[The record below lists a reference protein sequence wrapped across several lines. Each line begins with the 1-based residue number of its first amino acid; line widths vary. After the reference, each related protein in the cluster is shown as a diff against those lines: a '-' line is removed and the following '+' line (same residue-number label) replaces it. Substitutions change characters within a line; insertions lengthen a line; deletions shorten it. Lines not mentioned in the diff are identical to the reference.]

1 MRLVCSFNQRLQR
14 PAFVRKT
21 KHSGIGHE
29 DVGYSYVVIRRGARP
44 GRAST
49 RAGRQGELGRRDME
63 ERLVRGPYELQLHDE
78 STAEETSRNTPT
90 EIVSDEQF
98 RLGPEMREMLRHEA
112 YDWPRLVFPPLK
124 RSGHIILDVCASEGA
139 HIMTGSKYD
148 SDSPLQEKSCV

>member
-1 MRLVCSFNQRLQR
+1 
-14 PAFVRKT
+14 
-21 KHSGIGHE
+21 
-29 DVGYSYVVIRRGARP
+29 
-44 GRAST
+44 
-49 RAGRQGELGRRDME
+49 ME

-78 STAEETSRNTPT
+78 STAEETSRSTPT

-148 SDSPLQEKSCV
+148 SDSPFQEKSCV